1 MSEVQQEESLIDFPC
16 DFMIKAM
23 GKTDSDFHQNVIEI
37 GHRHDPKFNLTRVTS
52 RESKNGTYTS
62 LSVTVYAENKPHLD
76 KIYQDLFDNEHVLW
90 AL

>member
-1 MSEVQQEESLIDFPC
+1 MSEEQQESLIDFPC

-23 GKTDSDFHQNVIEI
+23 GKTDSDFHKNVLEI
-37 GHRHDPKFNLTRVTS
+37 GHRHDPKFNTARVAA
-52 RESKNGTYTS
+52 RQSKNGTYTS

-90 AL
+90 AI

>member
-1 MSEVQQEESLIDFPC
+1 MSEEQESLIDFPC

-23 GKTDSDFHQNVIEI
+23 GKTDSDFHETVIEI
-37 GHRHDPKFNLTRVTS
+37 GHRHDPKFDITRVVA

-76 KIYQDLFDNEHVLW
+76 KIYQDLFDHELVLW

>member
-1 MSEVQQEESLIDFPC
+1 MSEVQQESLIDFPC

-23 GKTDSDFHQNVIEI
+23 GKTDSEFHENVIEI
-37 GHRHDPKFNLTRVTS
+37 GHRHDPKFNATRVTS